1 MNWFLCRNCS
11 TLVVIGSDLKSWLKV
26 TVIWGSSLC
35 LQTSACFLFRISF
48 SSLAFAFTSFCAS
61 IQGESTTCM
70 CFNNKQCVCPR
81 RGFLWK
87 AYWDWKYLFSSQLHL
102 FLPVKLLMW
111 YLLTPLSAAL
121 LESWLMHISILL
133 WNEVFSGMLQHC
145 TYSCMDNFNTDAS
158 WPTEQSAYLK
168 NLPRNSL
175 VEYGFILCMGDL
187 GDNTELPCVNG
198 KTQ

>member
-48 SSLAFAFTSFCAS
+48 SSLAIAFTSFCAS

-70 CFNNKQCVCPR
+70 CFNNKQCLCPR

-87 AYWDWKYLFSSQLHL
+87 AYWDWKYLF
-102 FLPVKLLMW
+102 FLPSCTFFYLSSSWCDTFLHPPLQPLRKLA
-111 YLLTPLSAAL
+111 YAHK
-121 LESWLMHISILL
+121 HIAMKWSFFRYATTLHI
-133 WNEVFSGMLQHC
+133 
-145 TYSCMDNFNTDAS
+145 
-158 WPTEQSAYLK
+158 
-168 NLPRNSL
+168 
-175 VEYGFILCMGDL
+175 
-187 GDNTELPCVNG
+187 
-198 KTQ
+198 

>member
-1 MNWFLCRNCS
+1 M
-11 TLVVIGSDLKSWLKV
+11 

-48 SSLAFAFTSFCAS
+48 SSLAIAFTSFCAS

-87 AYWDWKYLFSSQLHL
+87 AYWDWKYLF
-102 FLPVKLLMW
+102 FFPVAPFSTCQAPDVIPS
-111 YLLTPLSAAL
+111 YTPLCSH

-175 VEYGFILCMGDL
+175 VEYGFILCMSDL
-187 GDNTELPCVNG
+187 GG
-198 KTQ
+198 